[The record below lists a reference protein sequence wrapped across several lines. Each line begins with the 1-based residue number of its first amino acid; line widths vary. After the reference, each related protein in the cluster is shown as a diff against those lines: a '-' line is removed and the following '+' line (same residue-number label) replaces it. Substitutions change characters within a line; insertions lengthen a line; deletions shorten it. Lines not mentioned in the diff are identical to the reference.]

1 MIPLRNLHNSLVI
14 SLPADSFYSI
24 EFKTNRRPDDRNSN
38 QDEKPN
44 KTKLVLDILI
54 FIAFLIAME
63 PRSSG
68 ITIHEWLATSLI
80 AVLVVHLLL
89 SWDWITQITRRFIG
103 ILTISRVLTSL
114 NYILNWSL
122 FIDGTVIM
130 LSGFMISE
138 SLMPYLGIQLPRNF
152 AWRGLHEFSTNL
164 FILLLGLHTA
174 LHWGWVV
181 DTFKRYVFQPIFH
194 LFPSNPDKDI
204 PA

>member
-1 MIPLRNLHNSLVI
+1 MT
-14 SLPADSFYSI
+14 
-24 EFKTNRRPDDRNSN
+24 ETQTTTKNRT
-38 QDEKPN
+38 
-44 KTKLVLDILI
+44 KTKLVLDIII

-80 AVLVVHLLL
+80 AVLIVHLLL
-89 SWDWITQITRRFIG
+89 SWDWIARMTRRFVGKING
-103 ILTISRVLTSL
+103 QSRL
-114 NYILNWSL
+114 NYILNWLL

-164 FILLLGLHTA
+164 FLLLLGLHTA
-174 LHWGWVV
+174 LHWSWVV
-181 DTFKRYVFQPIFH
+181 DTFKRYVFQPVLRIFSSK
-194 LFPSNPDKDI
+194 PSKDM
-204 PA
+204 

>member
-1 MIPLRNLHNSLVI
+1 MT
-14 SLPADSFYSI
+14 DTQTGT
-24 EFKTNRRPDDRNSN
+24 KNRT
-38 QDEKPN
+38 
-44 KTKLVLDILI
+44 KTKLILDILI

-68 ITIHEWLATSLI
+68 ITLHEWLATSLI
-80 AVLVVHLLL
+80 AVLIVHLLL

-103 ILTISRVLTSL
+103 KINNQSRL
-114 NYILNWSL
+114 NYILNWLL
-122 FIDGTVIM
+122 FVDGTVIM

-138 SLMPYLGIQLPRNF
+138 SLIPYLGIQLPRNF

-164 FILLLGLHTA
+164 FILLLGIHTA

-181 DTFKRYVFQPIFH
+181 DTFKRYVFQPILR

-204 PA
+204 AG